1 MIVAIN
7 DLAFQFRIYEEKQ
20 AMEAIEKF
28 ILICKELESVKCHNV
43 GRIIGIEI
51 DKRTEICPGST
62 LFKIAQ
68 RIKNREERTYF
79 LGLLK
84 NRGKA
89 LLLPESPFVYKERE
103 SFLCAAAKDEILV
116 SIETEEGLKRDKI
129 EGAIKQESVAIKN
142 ISDEKH
148 GMYLSRLHS
157 R

>member
-62 LFKIAQ
+62 LFKIVQ
-68 RIKNREERTYF
+68 RMNRGERTYF
-79 LGLLK
+79 LGLLA